1 MNLKIYVLSL
11 ECYEEFLLCYRQRER
26 RSQNDLKRQFEEF
39 SRNLSF
45 RNRSKKKG
53 GGGGSNNNHA
63 GKRASAEIPTIIAV
77 DEEDVSSLVM
87 AKSPDVVSHSI
98 LSVHVVS

>member
-1 MNLKIYVLSL
+1 MRDSCVETGRNTDKVISDVLKNYS
-11 ECYEEFLLCYRQRER
+11 CSRQRER

-53 GGGGSNNNHA
+53 GGGGGNNNNHV
-63 GKRASAEIPTIIAV
+63 GKRASTEIPTIIAV
-77 DEEDVSSLVM
+77 DEEDVSSPVNV
-87 AKSPDVVSHSI
+87 P
-98 LSVHVVS
+98 

>member
-1 MNLKIYVLSL
+1 MKDTDEMISDVLKNYS
-11 ECYEEFLLCYRQRER
+11 CSRQRER

-53 GGGGSNNNHA
+53 GGGGGNNNNHV
-63 GKRASAEIPTIIAV
+63 GKRASTEIPTIIAV

-87 AKSPDVVSHSI
+87 AKSPDVISHSI
-98 LSVHVVS
+98 LSVRVVS

>member
-1 MNLKIYVLSL
+1 MLKNSL
-11 ECYEEFLLCYRQRER
+11 CSRQRER

-45 RNRSKKKG
+45 RNRSSSSKKKG
-53 GGGGSNNNHA
+53 GGGAGNNNNLA

-77 DEEDVSSLVM
+77 DEEDVS
-87 AKSPDVVSHSI
+87 AQ
-98 LSVHVVS
+98 

>member
-1 MNLKIYVLSL
+1 MISDVLKNYS
-11 ECYEEFLLCYRQRER
+11 CSRQRER

-87 AKSPDVVSHSI
+87 AKSPDVISHSI